1 MNSSLTIACKA
12 WTQRGHCVGTAC
24 YVRVVHCTCT
34 LCVCNAVIPLIGS
47 VVPLLWMRPCLIN
60 NITILRKPKETSHHL
75 NSGRKECKFRFTASK
90 FDNLKK
96 AKKGV
101 MKSLQLTTSMQTCSS
116 WGTLSI
122 VSKMNP
128 LPLNNVKKIMF
139 TQKKPVKGLKSG
151 CCFFGHVISRNLIE
165 WHCCWFWLSKLLW
178 TCRSKVS
185 RDKVSSY
192 STGSLSGSK
201 LFLWGC

>member
-1 MNSSLTIACKA
+1 MQSSTINVTQGKCFVFITRTINILSHYTHLMNSSLTIACKA

-34 LCVCNAVIPLIGS
+34 LCVCNAAIPLIGS

-116 WGTLSI
+116 
-122 VSKMNP
+122 
-128 LPLNNVKKIMF
+128 
-139 TQKKPVKGLKSG
+139 
-151 CCFFGHVISRNLIE
+151 
-165 WHCCWFWLSKLLW
+165 
-178 TCRSKVS
+178 
-185 RDKVSSY
+185 
-192 STGSLSGSK
+192 
-201 LFLWGC
+201 